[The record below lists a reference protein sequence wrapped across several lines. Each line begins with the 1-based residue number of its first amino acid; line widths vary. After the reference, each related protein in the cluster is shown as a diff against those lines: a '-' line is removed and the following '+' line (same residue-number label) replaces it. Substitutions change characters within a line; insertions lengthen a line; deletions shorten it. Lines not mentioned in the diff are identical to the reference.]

1 MQRRGGKNAGGLR
14 RTCAVKRQ
22 TAFGKRQNGAAARL
36 PAASAWEGGRLA
48 DMPAGKKAARP
59 QATSRGGREAP
70 QGYAKAK
77 RTAEPSALPAEVCYD
92 VAGRRG
98 SGGRAFRFRR

>member
-1 MQRRGGKNAGGLR
+1 MVCRQGYHTRNRAVCQQFCGEWLRWSGKMQRRGGKNAGGLR

-70 QGYAKAK
+70 RGYAKAK
-77 RTAEPSALPAEVCYD
+77 R
-92 VAGRRG
+92 
-98 SGGRAFRFRR
+98 

>member
-48 DMPAGKKAARP
+48 DMPAGKKRRARRRRRAAAGSAAGIRKSK
-59 QATSRGGREAP
+59 ADGRTV
-70 QGYAKAK
+70 
-77 RTAEPSALPAEVCYD
+77 RF
-92 VAGRRG
+92 AGRG
-98 SGGRAFRFRR
+98 LL